1 MAFQEGNCKW
11 TFAALQDNVLGQGA
25 QNAIIAHFNKSPYTS
40 LIREAIQNSLDV
52 PANSDIPVKV
62 EISFSR
68 IQASEYP
75 NFFELREHIKGIKE
89 SFPHNKKAIEL
100 ADRMLEAFL
109 THMNNQRMPFIRVS
123 DYNTTGMQYRPKG
136 QGKSPFTSFLRIAGD
151 SLKNNAGSGGSFG
164 FGKAA
169 YFYISPIRTV
179 LVSTKTESGE
189 VYFEGGTMLT
199 DHKYNG
205 VEKSF
210 YGFYDDTE
218 GCQPISEISR
228 IPEKFRRSETGADFF
243 IMGVNATDTDREAA
257 YKEMIEACLRNFW
270 LAILH

>member
-100 ADRMLEAFL
+100 
-109 THMNNQRMPFIRVS
+109 
-123 DYNTTGMQYRPKG
+123 
-136 QGKSPFTSFLRIAGD
+136 
-151 SLKNNAGSGGSFG
+151 SL
-164 FGKAA
+164 
-169 YFYISPIRTV
+169 IQI
-179 LVSTKTESGE
+179 
-189 VYFEGGTMLT
+189 
-199 DHKYNG
+199 
-205 VEKSF
+205 
-210 YGFYDDTE
+210 
-218 GCQPISEISR
+218 
-228 IPEKFRRSETGADFF
+228 
-243 IMGVNATDTDREAA
+243 
-257 YKEMIEACLRNFW
+257 
-270 LAILH
+270 